1 MNSIS
6 AYVSKHSKSSFAEM
20 LKENNIEF
28 YEKNLFPAGT
38 VVNASETIE
47 IIKALG
53 GASVIPAL
61 ATVLVQWLK
70 NKSSRKIIL
79 QTKENEVIHLDG
91 YSVKEIET
99 ILQKAKNLTVIQTIP
114 EEDL

>member
-6 AYVSKHSKSSFAEM
+6 AHVFKHSKSSFIEI
-20 LKENNIEF
+20 LKENKIEF
-28 YEKNLFPAGT
+28 YEKNVFPKGT
-38 VVNASETIE
+38 IVNASEAIE
-47 IIKALG
+47 IIKAVG
-53 GASVIPAL
+53 EASAIPAL

-70 NKSSRKIIL
+70 NKSSRKIL
-79 QTKENEVIHLDG
+79 QTKENEVMHLEG